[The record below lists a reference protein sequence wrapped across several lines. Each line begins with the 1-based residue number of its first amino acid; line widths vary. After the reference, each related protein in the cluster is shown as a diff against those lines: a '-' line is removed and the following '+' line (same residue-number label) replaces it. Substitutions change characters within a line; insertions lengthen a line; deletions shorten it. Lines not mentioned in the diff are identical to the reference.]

1 VINSSRANDASKI
14 LSLLSHTYYFIFYTA
29 LRLYMI
35 GTIVLSSVL
44 GLLVIWFTCFYIV
57 ADWFNEL
64 GNFDLST
71 EDLNN
76 DCFTGLRFLRF
87 DK

>member
-1 VINSSRANDASKI
+1 
-14 LSLLSHTYYFIFYTA
+14 
-29 LRLYMI
+29 MI
-35 GTIVLSSVL
+35 GTIVLSSVF
-44 GLLVIWFTCFYIV
+44 GLLVIWFICFYLI
-57 ADWFNEL
+57 ADWFNDL

-76 DCFTGLRFLRF
+76 DCFTGLRFLRW